1 MIPESVL
8 SMASGWKNQ
17 PMSNS
22 RLHGGRRGTNA
33 ACKKNRREK
42 RQIKIL
48 LGRGP
53 PKGAMTGQTH
63 HSWAGAVSDNPFYA
77 MPYVLPGER
86 ISPTRKTTMKN
97 RPSITKEEDHKN
109 KEVPDICLGRTA
121 AHYHDELIR
130 CIEQECGPSIPH
142 VHDKPVLSRRSKAL
156 AFFLLFILLMTGAIV
171 WHCFANRA
179 DRDIYEYQHVPENDL
194 IRSQIAIL

>member
-1 MIPESVL
+1 
-8 SMASGWKNQ
+8 
-17 PMSNS
+17 
-22 RLHGGRRGTNA
+22 
-33 ACKKNRREK
+33 
-42 RQIKIL
+42 
-48 LGRGP
+48 
-53 PKGAMTGQTH
+53 MTGQAH

-97 RPSITKEEDHKN
+97 RPFITKEEDHKN

-130 CIEQECGPSIPH
+130 CIEQECDPSIPH

>member
-1 MIPESVL
+1 
-8 SMASGWKNQ
+8 MADQ
-17 PMSNS
+17 
-22 RLHGGRRGTNA
+22 A
-33 ACKKNRREK
+33 
-42 RQIKIL
+42 
-48 LGRGP
+48 
-53 PKGAMTGQTH
+53 H
-63 HSWAGAVSDNPFYA
+63 HSWAGAVSDNLYA
-77 MPYVLPGER
+77 MPYVPAGGTHFTNKENNNE
-86 ISPTRKTTMKN
+86 N

-109 KEVPDICLGRTA
+109 KEVPDICLGETA

-156 AFFLLFILLMTGAIV
+156 AFFLLFILLMTVAIV

-194 IRSQIAIL
+194 IRSQIAIS